1 MKTILLLRGLPASG
15 KSTYAKKLIADNPG
29 MYKRINRDDMR
40 QMLDNY
46 QLNKSNEKFV
56 RKMRDWLIL
65 EALRDGKHVIVDDT
79 NLSPKNFTRIQ
90 QLADTYKK
98 ESGHEVQ
105 VKIKEF
111 EIDLQE
117 AIARDAQR
125 ARPVG
130 RKVILQ
136 MYQQFYAAKTEDDK
150 TGRGPHYIAQDQSL
164 PTAIICDLDGTLA
177 IIHHRN
183 PFDAS
188 TCEADLLNEPIAEI
202 VKTYYDKGDQII
214 LLSGRTDD
222 YKAETERWLVKYDI
236 PYHQLI
242 MRKSGDSRKD
252 AVIKKEI
259 VEQHIKNKF
268 NIRFV
273 LDDRDQVVDMWRL
286 EIGYACL
293 QVNYGNF

>member
-15 KSTYAKKLIADNPG
+15 KSTYAKKLIAENPG

-40 QMLDNY
+40 HMLDNY

-56 RKMRDWLIL
+56 RKMRDWLIM

-79 NLSPKNFTRIQ
+79 NLSPKNFTRIK

-125 ARPVG
+125 VRPVG

-136 MYQQFYAAKTEDDK
+136 MYQQFYAPKAEDDK
-150 TGRGPHYIAQDQSL
+150 TGRGPHYAEQDQSL

-188 TCEADLLNEPIAEI
+188 TCEEDGLNEPIAEI
-202 VKTYYDKGDQII
+202 VKTYHGKGDQII

-222 YKAETERWLVKYDI
+222 YQAETERWLTKYNI

-252 AVIKKEI
+252 AVIKQEMNC
-259 VEQHIKNKF
+259 V
-268 NIRFV
+268 
-273 LDDRDQVVDMWRL
+273 
-286 EIGYACL
+286 
-293 QVNYGNF
+293 